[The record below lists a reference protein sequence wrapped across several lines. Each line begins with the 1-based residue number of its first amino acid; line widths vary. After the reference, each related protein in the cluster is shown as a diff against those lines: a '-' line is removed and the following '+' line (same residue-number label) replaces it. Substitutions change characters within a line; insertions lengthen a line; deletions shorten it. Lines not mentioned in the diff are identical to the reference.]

1 MLLSVTL
8 LWDRWDVWSR
18 AMKIKTF
25 RPEISIVDIMIAKV
39 SFCLL
44 PVGAMVLMVMIWWSA
59 ECQELQSCRAPALS
73 FYHICIQP
81 TSVIPDSNKFAHSPP
96 VPCWWQW
103 NRWTQQSSSPHT
115 AVQSGSNSVCAG
127 LLDCHIVTPSS
138 LACNSQSEYNTI
150 VSAIS
155 YEQWEPSPSPSS
167 TESNDL
173 AAPRTQF
180 GWETHNL
187 GNKIR
192 KRDLAGF

>member
-1 MLLSVTL
+1 MLLLATL

-39 SFCLL
+39 SFCIL
-44 PVGAMVLMVMIWWSA
+44 PLGVMVMMAAIWWSA
-59 ECQELQSCRAPALS
+59 DCQELQLCRAPALS

-115 AVQSGSNSVCAG
+115 PVQSGSNSVCAG
-127 LLDCHIVTPSS
+127 LSYCHTFKPRMQ
-138 LACNSQSEYNTI
+138 QSEWVQYN
-150 VSAIS
+150 SIS
-155 YEQWEPSPSPSS
+155 YQLWAVRTFTFAFINWVKWS
-167 TESNDL
+167 TS
-173 AAPRTQF
+173 T
-180 GWETHNL
+180 
-187 GNKIR
+187 
-192 KRDLAGF
+192 